1 MFERR
6 RLIAAPSPVA
16 SGRHQVLPQT
26 VEVSHSARMAR
37 KLRRPQELLD
47 AIAGLDTVQDEAVRA
62 QILDWIQQSY
72 EDRGGGIMIGLFGR
86 CYLGH
91 PYVDHRMSLDGSIL
105 EHFKGDESV
114 PPAFEQ
120 CRALAR
126 SNAYAY
132 IEVYADGQVVPIRID
147 GTSAI

>member
-6 RLIAAPSPVA
+6 RLIAAPSTITPA
-16 SGRHQVLPQT
+16 NQVLPQT
-26 VEVSHSARMAR
+26 VTLSQSARMAR

-47 AIAGLDTVQDEAVRA
+47 AIAGLDTVQDDAVRA

-72 EDRGGGIMIGLFGR
+72 EDRGGGILIGLFGK

-114 PPAFEQ
+114 PPAFAP

-126 SNAYAY
+126 SSAYAY